1 MPNLERPCTPKA
13 ALTAIRQIPYVGY
26 LMERRSGGA
35 EGRRGGGA
43 EEQRN
48 RGALTLPQKLGNS
61 CLYGCYSNAHSL
73 GFAQSGAPYG
83 LREPVT
89 TG

>member
-1 MPNLERPCTPKA
+1 LYSQSGFDRNQADTLRR
-13 ALTAIRQIPYVGY
+13 LPY
-26 LMERRSGGA
+26 GA
-35 EGRRGGGA
+35 EEQRGGGA